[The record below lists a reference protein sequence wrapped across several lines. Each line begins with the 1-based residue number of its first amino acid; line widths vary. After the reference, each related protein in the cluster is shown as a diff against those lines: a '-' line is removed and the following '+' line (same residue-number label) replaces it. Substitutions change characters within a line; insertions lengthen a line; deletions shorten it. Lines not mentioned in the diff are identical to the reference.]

1 MAVWRAGRIFEEKL
15 LERRIVTAANGSA
28 GSIGWAKR
36 CGFTGAAAQRRRCTC
51 AASRSRLTRH
61 PKSKPNPKSKL
72 GKLSNGARARE
83 SRLVTRRAALPMRLQ
98 NGVGERTP
106 FWLSGSA
113 DRGRDG
119 IVAGCPP
126 PFSRGEAQRRS
137 VRGQL
142 ERTACSRSLTPPS
155 CRSLAKPREREPC
168 RIESAQRLLHTPAA
182 TQHSSALSLSR
193 SIRTG
198 PLLILCGWLR
208 IIG

>member
-36 CGFTGAAAQRRRCTC
+36 CGFRGAAAQRRRCTC

-126 PFSRGEAQRRS
+126 PFLEARRS
-137 VRGQL
+137 GAAYAASWRGL
-142 ERTACSRSLTPPS
+142 HAAAHLHRPAAARSPS
-155 CRSLAKPREREPC
+155 RERENPAASNQPNGC
-168 RIESAQRLLHTPAA
+168 STPRPQLSTAQRYLSRGP
-182 TQHSSALSLSR
+182 SALARCSS
-193 SIRTG
+193 SVAG
-198 PLLILCGWLR
+198 CV
-208 IIG
+208 